1 MVNDAIR
8 EALTPHRTRTIRAF
22 LRRCGEEEEAAFW
35 DAVHDQA
42 KDVDHATASAV
53 VAELEASERTVEEL
67 LAGWRPE
74 SLR

>member
-35 DAVHDQA
+35 AAVYGET
-42 KDVDHATASAV
+42 VVTNGTATAVA
-53 VAELEASERTVEEL
+53 AELEASDHTIGEL
-67 LAGWRPE
+67 LDGWKPE
-74 SLR
+74 ALR